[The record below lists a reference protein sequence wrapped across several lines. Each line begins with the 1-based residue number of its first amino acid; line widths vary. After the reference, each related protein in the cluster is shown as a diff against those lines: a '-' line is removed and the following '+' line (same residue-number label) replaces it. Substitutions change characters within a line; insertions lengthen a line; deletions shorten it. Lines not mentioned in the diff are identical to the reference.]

1 MGEFQRMARPRHLGS
16 VDPQQEE
23 LRGGVGEAQADR
35 QGRRGL
41 PWSSRLVSWLSQE
54 HTGLSWGIGDCMFQD
69 PEDVMA
75 SSLSF
80 GARLCLES
88 QAGSQGAAW
97 GAGIKHKPLQA
108 GAHPPQGLLV
118 ISNLENVAGGS
129 KMPHSSC
136 TVSGPRR
143 SHCPL
148 SPQAHKLG
156 S

>member
-1 MGEFQRMARPRHLGS
+1 MGEFQRTARPRHLGS
-16 VDPQQEE
+16 VDSWQKE
-23 LRGGVGEAQADR
+23 LRGGVGEAQA
-35 QGRRGL
+35 GTEGFA
-41 PWSSRLVSWLSQE
+41 LVQQAGELAESGD
-54 HTGLSWGIGDCMFQD
+54 TGLSWGIGDRKFQD
-69 PEDVMA
+69 PEDEDAMA

-80 GARLCLES
+80 GACLCLEN
-88 QAGSQGAAW
+88 QAGSQGAVW

-129 KMPHSSC
+129 KMLHSSC
-136 TVSGPRR
+136 TVSSPGR

-148 SPQAHKLG
+148 SPQAHTLG